1 MSCPENQDKGLGQ
14 KLFESGLVWLD
25 QRKKTCEIALTSF
38 ALAHS
43 LLAGQKNKNQCD
55 KQEELLF

>member
-1 MSCPENQDKGLGQ
+1 MIRTAKKG
-14 KLFESGLVWLD
+14 E
-25 QRKKTCEIALTSF
+25 TCEIELTSF

-43 LLAGQKNKNQCD
+43 LLAGQKNKNQYD